1 MAIQGQQ
8 AASEQQATTNE
19 TQLLDNGE
27 LGVLD
32 AHLEAVIIIR
42 DSMRVVDVVGMGGQ
56 GSIYD
61 VGVVGLEGATMKK
74 KRLGKKNEGEEE
86 PASRCGET
94 QQG

>member
-1 MAIQGQQ
+1 M
-8 AASEQQATTNE
+8 
-19 TQLLDNGE
+19 DNGE

-32 AHLEAVIIIR
+32 AHLLAMIVIR

-74 KRLGKKNEGEEE
+74 KDWVRKNEGKEE
-86 PASRCGET
+86 PASKCGET